1 MKTIKNPL
9 YVFALV
15 CSLLISCG
23 DDDDPV
29 LPEKNNAKA
38 ITSFKFSEF
47 TPEVV
52 GTISEADKKILLI
65 VPFGTNVTALV
76 PTITVSDKAS
86 VTPHSGISN
95 DFTEPT
101 TYVVKAED
109 GSEQSYLV
117 TVTVAEDE
125 AVVIDKLPETSVK
138 LEETFAIHGSN
149 FGDPSSITIV
159 FKKVGG
165 DEEVEIEATE
175 ESNSNTLYF
184 EIPTDIQVG
193 EYNII
198 LRIGDDS
205 FELDEVVTISTP
217 SPEITG
223 IDKTTVTSGESVT
236 ITGKYFAESG
246 NKVWFVAE
254 GFMFGAEIES
264 ESATSITVTVPVT
277 FTKGEHT
284 LLIEVGESEVEY
296 SGVITIGDPSS
307 DPVVTGINK
316 TTFNVGETIVVVGQN
331 LKSPD
336 VYTFFYF
343 WPSEGTAFQRIVQVN
358 EAGTHASYTIP
369 GDFTPGQY
377 EIEIYVDFNVIE
389 SFIININ

>member
-1 MKTIKNPL
+1 
-9 YVFALV
+9 
-15 CSLLISCG
+15 
-23 DDDDPV
+23 
-29 LPEKNNAKA
+29 
-38 ITSFKFSEF
+38 
-47 TPEVV
+47 
-52 GTISEADKKILLI
+52 
-65 VPFGTNVTALV
+65 
-76 PTITVSDKAS
+76 
-86 VTPHSGISN
+86 
-95 DFTEPT
+95 
-101 TYVVKAED
+101 
-109 GSEQSYLV
+109 
-117 TVTVAEDE
+117 
-125 AVVIDKLPETSVK
+125 
-138 LEETFAIHGSN
+138 
-149 FGDPSSITIV
+149 
-159 FKKVGG
+159 
-165 DEEVEIEATE
+165 
-175 ESNSNTLYF
+175 
-184 EIPTDIQVG
+184 
-193 EYNII
+193 
-198 LRIGDDS
+198 
-205 FELDEVVTISTP
+205 
-217 SPEITG
+217 
-223 IDKTTVTSGESVT
+223 
-236 ITGKYFAESG
+236 
-246 NKVWFVAE
+246 
-254 GFMFGAEIES
+254 MFGAEIES